1 MKHFLKLSFIL
12 FAAIL
17 LTSTCEEP
25 EYDMYGSVFGMI
37 TNSKTNEVVSGA
49 QVVLAPGNITAV
61 TGADGNYEFQELE
74 PGQFR
79 LTVSADGYESYT
91 RQITVVVGERII
103 CDVQL
108 TPLEQI
114 SDMELSTDRLDFGTS
129 RTELTFNINNIGTAG
144 DLSWTITN
152 ITVPWLSVTPDEGT
166 TEQGKSSSVKVV
178 IDRDIIKS
186 DVTTSFNVE
195 AAGGSKSVSVSVV
208 YDDGSYNESDMVIS
222 EKELDFGTE
231 YDELSFYVR
240 NTGASETLVWSI
252 DEVTADWLTVSPTS
266 GNTAAGK
273 STSVRVTVN
282 RSLLTKDADAV
293 IIVKAENGASESVKV
308 TVKYD
313 GSNEKP
319 DLDLSV
325 NELDF
330 GHDLN
335 QMSFEV
341 LSVGTTG
348 TLEWSVTEISVPWLS
363 VSPTS
368 GSTPAGSKESVVVTI
383 DRTQITKDENTVFTV
398 SADGVSESVNVSV
411 DYAIDENLSMELS
424 ESILDFGTS
433 ESELSFNIMN
443 TAQTLDLNWKITG
456 IKEWMT
462 VTPSEGVTEAGRY
475 TTVSITVDRSKV
487 QADET
492 AILMV
497 EADGITEALV
507 VKIEY
512 VAGGDGSED
521 VTSGLYVYYKFEDD
535 FNDASGNAIHGF
547 GSNNPEFTDGVQS
560 GSKAV
565 RFQRTQNSYM
575 TVPSPIIDSRNMT
588 ISFWA
593 KDLGD
598 GNIFYMVSS
607 NNNEPMFSL
616 SMSNGSL
623 KYVVTRYDVRIDF
636 DYMTSFSHINLNDGN
651 WHHIVLTS
659 DFNQIKYATITTTL
673 YVDGQKMDVV
683 TEEANP
689 FSEDGSDQSSYGT
702 GIKFVMGGEVKI
714 SSNKTLSGANMV
726 IDNFRVYDTKILS
739 DSEIKRIYN
748 FER

>member
-1 MKHFLKLSFIL
+1 MKHFLKLSLIL

-25 EYDMYGSVFGMI
+25 EYDLYGSVFGMI

-208 YDDGSYNESDMVIS
+208 YDDGSYNESDMVLS

-398 SADGVSESVNVSV
+398 SADGVSESVKVSV
-411 DYAIDENLSMELS
+411 DYAIDEDLSMELS
-424 ESILDFGTS
+424 ESILDFGRS

-475 TTVSITVDRSKV
+475 TTVSITVDWSKV
-487 QADET
+487 LADET
-492 AILMV
+492 AILIV
-497 EADGITEALV
+497 EADGLTEALV
-507 VKIEY
+507 VNIKYVPGEGQEDYSSATVRSGDSRIIAEIVSCKRSGSNVVFEY
-512 VAGGDGSED
+512 TLKNDGLGDISLFYICNHTRTPRTLITDEYSNQYTEYSFSFNGETADQDHVVATYFPELVKSKGSFTIKNFDSGSELLTIRMG
-521 VTSGLYVYYKFEDD
+521 VEIAISED
-535 FNDASGNAIHGF
+535 
-547 GSNNPEFTDGVQS
+547 NPELTEPYIYFE
-560 GSKAV
+560 
-565 RFQRTQNSYM
+565 N
-575 TVPSPIIDSRNMT
+575 VP
-588 ISFWA
+588 
-593 KDLGD
+593 
-598 GNIFYMVSS
+598 
-607 NNNEPMFSL
+607 
-616 SMSNGSL
+616 
-623 KYVVTRYDVRIDF
+623 
-636 DYMTSFSHINLNDGN
+636 
-651 WHHIVLTS
+651 
-659 DFNQIKYATITTTL
+659 
-673 YVDGQKMDVV
+673 
-683 TEEANP
+683 
-689 FSEDGSDQSSYGT
+689 
-702 GIKFVMGGEVKI
+702 
-714 SSNKTLSGANMV
+714 
-726 IDNFRVYDTKILS
+726 
-739 DSEIKRIYN
+739 IY
-748 FER
+748 